1 MNDASGPVRAGIFI
15 LAILTTV
22 GFAASPARPQQMTNV
37 DRGRMEDMLKDVSD
51 DIQKHYYDKTFHGL
65 DWNAQV
71 RETKEKIS
79 KENSLNMSMAH
90 IAAALVALNDSHTFL
105 LPPPRPFKHEYGFRM
120 LMVGDACYVARVRRG
135 SDAEAK
141 GLKRGDQILAFEG
154 THPTRENM
162 WKIDYRYRILRPQPG
177 VQLALRRPDGQ
188 QGPLDITAK
197 IRETARLTDLTNG
210 NNFWDM
216 VREDEAEAHLMRMQ
230 SEELGD
236 SLLIVKLP
244 EFMFAQDEVDKII
257 GKARK
262 HQALIL
268 DLRGNPGGAVETLKY
283 LLGDIF
289 PDDVKIADRVGRKEM
304 KPEVAKGRGDH
315 AFAGKLVVLID
326 SQSASAAELFARVVQ
341 LQKRGTVIGDRSSG
355 SVMEARHYDHKLGAE
370 TVVPYGVSVT
380 ESDLIMGD
388 GKSLEHVGVTPDE
401 IVLPTAADMAS
412 GRDPVLA
419 HAAAVLGV
427 KLSPED
433 AGKFFP
439 FEWPRDN

>member
-1 MNDASGPVRAGIFI
+1 MNEASGSARTGTFI
-15 LAILTTV
+15 LAILAMV
-22 GFAASPARPQQMTNV
+22 GFAASPARPQQMSNI
-37 DRGRMEDMLKDVSD
+37 DRGRMEDMLKNVSD

-65 DWNAQV
+65 DWNAVV
-71 RETKEKIS
+71 RETKDKIS

-105 LPPPRPFKHEYGFRM
+105 LPPPRPFKHDYGFRM
-120 LMVGDACYVARVRRG
+120 LMVGDACYVARVRPG
-135 SDAEAK
+135 TDAEGK
-141 GLKRGDQILAFEG
+141 GLRRGDQILSFDG
-154 THPTRENM
+154 NRPTREIM
-162 WKIDYRYRILRPQPG
+162 WKIDYRYRILRPQPD
-177 VQLALRRPDGQ
+177 VQLAIRQPDGQ
-188 QGPLDITAK
+188 QGQVDVAAK
-197 IRETARLTDLTNG
+197 FKETARMVDLTNG

-216 VREDEAEAHLMRMQ
+216 IREDEADTHLMRLQ
-230 SEELGD
+230 TKELGD
-236 SLLIVKLP
+236 PLMVVKLP
-244 EFMFAQDEVDKII
+244 EFMFDQEEIDKMI

-283 LLGDIF
+283 LLGNIF
-289 PDDVKIADRVGRKEM
+289 PADVKIADRVGRREM

-370 TVVPYGVSVT
+370 TIVPYGVSVT

-401 IVLPTAADMAS
+401 LDLPTAADMAG

-419 HAAAVLGV
+419 HAADLLGV

-433 AGKFFP
+433 AGRFFP
-439 FEWPRDN
+439 LEWPRDN